1 MPTLCVNIDHVAT
14 LREARRADEP
24 DPAAAVVLAQLG
36 GAQGITAHLRED
48 RRHVNDADI
57 RRIFEIVR
65 TRFNL
70 EMAATDEMLG
80 IAESLHPPM
89 ATFVPEKRTEVT
101 TEGGLDV
108 VGDLA
113 RLADAT
119 KRLKDA
125 GIAVSHF
132 IDPTSAQIDAAHK
145 AGADIVE
152 LHTGP
157 YANAKTPAARAEQLT
172 ILENA
177 ASHANA
183 AGLQLNAGH
192 GLILR
197 NVLPVAALP
206 SMCEMHIGHSIIAAA
221 VMVGMQAAVADMA
234 TAVARGAELGRH
246 YSPGEILHLFTP

>member
-1 MPTLCVNIDHVAT
+1 MSKLCVNIDHVAT

-36 GAQGITAHLRED
+36 GAQGITVHLRED
-48 RRHVNDADI
+48 RRHVNDNDI

-80 IAESLHPPM
+80 IAENLRPPM
-89 ATFVPEKRTEVT
+89 VTFVPEKRTEVT

-108 VGDLA
+108 AADLL
-113 RLADAT
+113 RLTKAT

-132 IDPTSAQIDAAHK
+132 IDPSSTQIDASRN

-157 YANAKTPAARAEQLT
+157 YANATCGAARAEQLT

-177 ASHANA
+177 AAHVNA

-192 GLILR
+192 GLNLR

-221 VMVGMQAAVADMA
+221 VMVGMQRAVADMA
-234 TAVARGAELGRH
+234 AAVARGAELGRH
-246 YSPGEILHLFTP
+246 YSPSEILHLFTP

>member
-1 MPTLCVNIDHVAT
+1 MPKLCVNIDHVAT
-14 LREARRADEP
+14 LREARRANEP

-48 RRHVNDADI
+48 RRHVNDDDI

-70 EMAATDEMLG
+70 EMAPTDEMLG
-80 IAESLHPPM
+80 IAENLHPPM

-108 VGDLA
+108 VAALP
-113 RLADAT
+113 RLTEAT
-119 KRLKDA
+119 RRLKDA

-132 IDPTSAQIDAAHK
+132 IDPIPAQIDAARA

-157 YANAKTPAARAEQLT
+157 YANATTPSARAEQLT
-172 ILENA
+172 VLENA
-177 ASHANA
+177 AAHANA

-192 GLILR
+192 GLTLR
-197 NVLPVAALP
+197 NVLPLAALP
-206 SMCEMHIGHSIIAAA
+206 SMCEMHIGHSIISAA
-221 VMVGMQAAVADMA
+221 VMVGMQRAVADMA
-234 TAVARGAELGRH
+234 AAVARGAELGRH